1 MAFRIA
7 AVALA
12 AALIST
18 PALSEKL
25 IEKVDPAVADQ
36 SEASPSDGMTAD
48 MLYQFLLAEIASQR
62 NQREV
67 AAEAY
72 AELARETRDPRIA
85 QRAVEV
91 ALASREAG
99 LGMAVK
105 ATNLWLE
112 LEPDSVTAQ
121 QTLIALLLTTGKI
134 TEAVNPVKR
143 LLAEQSDNAGRVFL
157 QLAGLMTRYPDKA
170 AVLAL
175 MKDLTSGYPNL
186 PEAHFAMAQAAKLAE
201 QPGLALSESKVAL
214 QLRPDWE
221 LAAQL
226 HGEVLAKSAPQSA
239 IKFYREYLAKYPQ
252 SREIRTNLARDLAN
266 EKDFAGARKEFQYL
280 ITAAPNTAE
289 YHLALGIL
297 SMEMKDYAAAEKH
310 LARTLQLNFRDP
322 DVVRTYLGQVNED
335 QKRYTEAIKWYRQ
348 VEDGENYFASHVRVA
363 FLMAKQGDLKG
374 GRAYL
379 SAVKA
384 ANPEQ
389 RSLLVIADA
398 QLLRD
403 AKQYQA
409 AFDVLS
415 QGLKSQPDSLELLY
429 DRAMTAEKLDRLDML
444 EVDLRKVMVLK
455 PDYAQAYNALGYTFA
470 ERNIRLTEGLQ
481 LLEKANQL
489 EPEDAAILDS
499 MGWIHYRLGNLD
511 KSLDFLR
518 RALAMRPDP
527 EIAAHLAEVLLAQ
540 GQRGEAKTVSEKA
553 LHDNPDNE
561 ALLAVVKKI
570 ELH

>member
-7 AVALA
+7 AVTLA

-18 PALSEKL
+18 PVLSEKV
-25 IEKVDPAVADQ
+25 IEKVDPVIVGQ
-36 SEASPSDGMTAD
+36 SESSPSGGMTAD
-48 MLYQFLLAEIASQR
+48 MLYEFLLAEIASQR
-62 NQREV
+62 NQGEV

-91 ALASREAG
+91 ALANRDGGMG
-99 LGMAVK
+99 LAVK

-112 LEPDSVTAQ
+112 LEPNSIPAQ

-134 TEAVNPVKR
+134 SEAVNPVQR
-143 LLAEQSDNAGRVFL
+143 LLAAQPDNAGRVFL
-157 QLAGLMTRYPDKA
+157 QLAGLMTRYPDKP
-170 AVLAL
+170 AVLIL
-175 MKDLTSGYPNL
+175 MKDLASSYQTL
-186 PEAHFAMAQAAKLAE
+186 PEARFATAQAAKLAE
-201 QPGLALSESKVAL
+201 QPELALSESKAAL

-226 HGEVLAKSAPQSA
+226 HGEVLSKSAPQRA
-239 IKFYREYLAKYPQ
+239 IKFYREFLAKHPQ

-266 EKDFAGARKEFQYL
+266 EKDFAGARKEFQFL

-297 SMEMKDYAAAEKH
+297 SMEMKDYSAAEKH
-310 LARTLQLNFRDP
+310 LTRTLQLNFRDP
-322 DVVRTYLGQVNED
+322 DVVRTYLGQLNED
-335 QKRYTEAIKWYRQ
+335 QKRYTEAIGWYRQ
-348 VEDGENYFASHVRVA
+348 VEEGDGYFASHVRVA

-379 SAVKA
+379 SSVRTAS
-384 ANPEQ
+384 PEQ
-389 RSLLVIADA
+389 KSLLVIADA

-403 AKQYQA
+403 AKQYEA
-409 AFDVLS
+409 ALDVLS

-429 DRAMTAEKLDRLDML
+429 DRAMTAEKLDRMDML
-444 EVDLRKVMVLK
+444 EADLRKVMVLK

-470 ERNIRLTEGLQ
+470 ERNIRLTEGLE
-481 LLEKANQL
+481 LIEKANLL

-499 MGWIHYRLGNLD
+499 MGWIQYRIGNLD

-527 EIAAHLAEVLLAQ
+527 EIAAHLAEVLLAR

-561 ALLAVVKKI
+561 ALLAVVKKL